1 MSEIEKL
8 HKKHKIKNYPFDKPF
23 SKLYSDKTGKYS
35 NISSCS
41 LKIKIRNINIEHK
54 SINYFD
60 FYKLF
65 NEKEMTV
72 KEVFIENNKFNAPIF
87 DHYQLSNNNFINLIQ
102 YPIKDL
108 IFKLNHQEIK
118 DAYQII
124 RNQCK
129 TKEISNKLISI
140 ILRLNI
146 PYFEEAR
153 FYYKP
158 EKQFSIYQ
166 SEEMLNRFYEKGW
179 NKDIEDLIIIE
190 RYGNRKNY
198 IKRKKERKGSSK
210 FLTPVMFNKS
220 KTILDY
226 DKVVL

>member
-1 MSEIEKL
+1 MSEIKQL
-8 HKKHKIKNYPFDKPF
+8 HKKHKIEGYPFDKPF
-23 SKLYSDKTGKYS
+23 NKFYCDKMGEYS
-35 NISSCS
+35 NASSCS
-41 LKIKIRNINIEHK
+41 LRVTVRNTNLENK
-54 SINYFD
+54 SIDYID
-60 FYKLF
+60 FYKLL
-65 NEKEMTV
+65 NKKEMTI
-72 KEVFIENNKFNAPIF
+72 KEIFIENNKFNAPVF
-87 DHYQLSNNNFINLIQ
+87 DHYQLSNNNFIHLIQ

-118 DAYQII
+118 DAYQTI

-166 SEEMLNRFYEKGW
+166 SEEILNRFYEKEW
-179 NKDIEDLIIIE
+179 SKDIEDLMIIE